1 MQFLS
6 NGLWPRESSRWKDSS
21 MLRSMTALK
30 AYPNPA
36 AAEAQKKDLKNQAST
51 RAPKRGENK
60 EGRGREN
67 LKLYHN
73 SSPKPEQPCEKL
85 YVKPVRES
93 I

>member
-1 MQFLS
+1 MRFLS
-6 NGLWPRESSRWKDSS
+6 NGVWPRESRRWKGSS

-36 AAEAQKKDLKNQAST
+36 AAEAQKKALANQASI

-60 EGRGREN
+60 EGRVRED

-73 SSPKPEQPCEKL
+73 SSPKA
-85 YVKPVRES
+85 
-93 I
+93 